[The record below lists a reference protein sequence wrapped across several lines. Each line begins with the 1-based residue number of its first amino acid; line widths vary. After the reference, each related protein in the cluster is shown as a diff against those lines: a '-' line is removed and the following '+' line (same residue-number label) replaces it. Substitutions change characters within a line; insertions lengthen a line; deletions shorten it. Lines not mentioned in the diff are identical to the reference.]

1 MQFARRDVL
10 LGAAAGAVL
19 GLPVAAVRAATPF
32 SAPEVD
38 RLARRLA
45 GALYRPPSAEVPA
58 DLAGIGYDGYR
69 GLRPARSRLIFADGP
84 IRLEPMPRGGP
95 LYRDRIELSTV
106 DGGQAQPIPFDPT
119 AFVEVPAG
127 VRLPNDPEFGF
138 SGFRLLG
145 ALNRPDLIDEIA
157 VFQGAS
163 YFRALG
169 RGSLYGLSARGLAL
183 GTGGPAEEFPIFRA
197 FWIERPASDGS
208 LRLHALLD
216 GPSVAGAYH
225 MVVRPGDMTR
235 FDVEARLHPR
245 VAIHAAGVAPMSS
258 MFRSGPAS
266 ARRFDDYRPA
276 VHDSDGLEIWTG
288 RGERL
293 WRPLGNPAALA
304 ISAFADESPKG
315 FGLMQRARNFADFED
330 AEAHYHQRPN
340 LWVEPLGNWGRG
352 SVQLLEI
359 PTENEYHDN
368 IAAFW
373 RPASPWPARREV
385 RLAYRLHWGNT
396 AAAPNPPL
404 RVKATRT
411 GARFAGNH
419 TENTRFYAVD
429 YEPDRSTGEL
439 SSLSPVVSASA
450 GTVSDVRLEII
461 PGGLAR
467 ASFAFA
473 PPASGTA
480 DLRMNLVRGGTPIG
494 ETWLIRWPS

>member
-32 SAPEVD
+32 SAAEVD

-45 GALYRPPSAEVPA
+45 GATYRPPNTDLPA

-69 GLRPARSRLIFADGP
+69 GLRPARSRLIFPDSP

-106 DGGQAQPIPFDPT
+106 NGGQAEPIPFDPT
-119 AFVEVPAG
+119 AYAEVPDG
-127 VRLPNDPEFGF
+127 VTLPNDPAFGF

-145 ALNRPDLIDEIA
+145 ELNRPGVVDEIA

-197 FWIERPASDGS
+197 FWIERPAADGS

-225 MVVRPGDMTR
+225 MAVRPGEMTR
-235 FDVEARLHPR
+235 FDVEARLYPR

-293 WRPLGNPAALA
+293 WRPLGNPTALA
-304 ISAFADESPKG
+304 LSVFADDSPKG
-315 FGLMQRARNFADFED
+315 FGLMQRSRDFADFED

-340 LWVEPLGNWGRG
+340 LWVEPLGDWGRG

-368 IAAFW
+368 VAAFW
-373 RPASPWPARREV
+373 RPAAPWPARREV
-385 RLAYRLHWGNT
+385 RLAYRLHWGN
-396 AAAPNPPL
+396 AAVAPNPPL
-404 RVKATRT
+404 RVRATRT
-411 GARFAGNH
+411 GARFAGNQ
-419 TENTRFYAVD
+419 TQNARFYAVD
-429 YEPDRSTGEL
+429 YEPDRSAGEL

-473 PPASGTA
+473 PPATGTA
-480 DLRMNLVRGGTPIG
+480 DLRLNLARGTARIG
-494 ETWLIRWPS
+494 ETWLMRWPS

>member
-1 MQFARRDVL
+1 MFLARRDFL
-10 LGAAAGAVL
+10 LGAAAGAAL
-19 GLPVAAVRAATPF
+19 GLPVDAVRAASPF
-32 SAPEVD
+32 SAANVD

-45 GALYRPPSAEVPA
+45 AAPYRPPRTDVPP
-58 DLAGIGYDGYR
+58 DLAAIGYDGYR
-69 GLRPARSRLIFADGP
+69 GLRPARSRLIFP
-84 IRLEPMPRGGP
+84 ESPVRLEPMPRGGP

-106 DGGQAQPIPFDPT
+106 EGGQAELIPFDPT
-119 AFVEVPAG
+119 AYAEVPAG
-127 VRLPNDPEFGF
+127 VTLPNDPDFGF

-145 ALNRPDLIDEIA
+145 ALNRSEVLDEIA

-208 LRLHALLD
+208 LRVHALLD
-216 GPSVAGAYH
+216 GPSVAGGFH
-225 MVVRPGDMTR
+225 MDIRPGETTR
-235 FDVEARLHPR
+235 FDIDARLYPR
-245 VAIHAAGVAPMSS
+245 VPIAAACVAPMSS
-258 MFRSGPAS
+258 MFRSGPSS

-288 RGERL
+288 DGERL
-293 WRPLGNPAALA
+293 WRPLGNPTALA
-304 ISAFADESPKG
+304 ISAFTDPSPKG
-315 FGLMQRARNFADFED
+315 FGLMQRSREFGDFED

-340 LWVEPLGNWGRG
+340 LWVEPLGDWGRG

-368 IAAFW
+368 VAAFW
-373 RPASPWPARREV
+373 RPAAPWPARREV
-385 RLAYRLHWGNT
+385 RLRYRLHWGN
-396 AAAPNPPL
+396 AGMAPKAPL
-404 RVKATRT
+404 RVKATRA
-411 GARFAGNH
+411 GARFASNQS
-419 TENTRFYAVD
+419 ENARFYAVD
-429 YEPDRSTGEL
+429 YEPDRSVGEL
-439 SSLSPVVSASA
+439 SNLSPVVSASA
-450 GTVSDVRLEII
+450 GAISDVRLEII

-480 DLRMNLVRGGTPIG
+480 DLRLNLARGGATIG
-494 ETWLIRWPS
+494 ETWVMRWPS